1 MIYYNCTYI
10 FFLQYHTIIRANLY
24 VCPLQLLNPIFNV
37 FTLNHL
43 ECNSFNGEKTCRT
56 IHVFHFAFCW
66 GGGVLLLH
74 RTSTIPASVNMP
86 DMLSDVW
93 RWRGRSQVSQA
104 YVFISVKLSPGK
116 SKLTQVLILFDLFF
130 LVSFS
135 HPKSWPIPN
144 LDSMKVTP
152 QQLCDEGRDRRLR
165 CGGMLCNTA
174 ASLLHVKE
182 SRVGDGVH

>member
-130 LVSFS
+130 WFLLAILSRDPFQTWTPWRWCPSSSVMRAGTEGSDAVGCCVTLR
-135 HPKSWPIPN
+135 HRC
-144 LDSMKVTP
+144 SMW
-152 QQLCDEGRDRRLR
+152 RR
-165 CGGMLCNTA
+165 A
-174 ASLLHVKE
+174 E
-182 SRVGDGVH
+182 WGDGVH